1 MHIEHKE
8 ETLMNNYRI
17 EKTISYSTLLILL
30 LLLLAL
36 LLAPIFILSHYAVP
50 SADDF
55 SFSCETHFAVANEK
69 GIIAILKGAL
79 SKTAEVYKSWQGSF
93 SAVFLMAFQ
102 PSVWGFRF
110 YRLTTY
116 IMVIPLV
123 ISIFFICVR
132 SFSGIFQA
140 DRCLSGSIA
149 AILVIACT
157 QFTPSPN
164 QGFYWYNGAIY
175 YTFTF
180 SVMLVFFACLI
191 GFLLYGGR
199 WRLPILCILAVVI
212 GGNNYVT
219 ALLTLLL
226 FSSTVV
232 FLLCYH
238 NRNWKSLLIPFLF
251 LIAAFAVNA
260 AAPGNAVR
268 QAFFSTHPGPV
279 ESIMLSFRYA
289 AHKSVK
295 WSDLRLLACLI
306 LLQPL
311 LWRVALNSRRCAFRF
326 PIIVTAFSFCL
337 FSSMFTPHVYA
348 IGFDGPGRIQ
358 NIYYYA
364 FVLLLVFNTFW
375 WCGWLIRKTAREG
388 MFPHEGI
395 RLVPFLSCCTA
406 ALVCLVC
413 SVRFFQGSLT
423 SIAALGELR
432 SGEAQAY
439 YLQALKRQQVLED
452 PAIENCVFSPY
463 QDTPYLLF
471 FTDMTEDPASYENED
486 TSNFYG
492 KKTIIVSNDVQ
503 E

>member
-1 MHIEHKE
+1 
-8 ETLMNNYRI
+8 MNNYRI

-289 AHKSVK
+289 AHKSIK

-337 FSSMFTPHVYA
+337 FSSMFTPHV
-348 IGFDGPGRIQ
+348 
-358 NIYYYA
+358 
-364 FVLLLVFNTFW
+364 
-375 WCGWLIRKTAREG
+375 
-388 MFPHEGI
+388 
-395 RLVPFLSCCTA
+395 
-406 ALVCLVC
+406 
-413 SVRFFQGSLT
+413 
-423 SIAALGELR
+423 
-432 SGEAQAY
+432 
-439 YLQALKRQQVLED
+439 
-452 PAIENCVFSPY
+452 
-463 QDTPYLLF
+463 
-471 FTDMTEDPASYENED
+471 
-486 TSNFYG
+486 
-492 KKTIIVSNDVQ
+492 
-503 E
+503 